1 MDILTIISI
10 FILGYLIGK
19 ILRIVILKFY
29 QIYSKEC
36 RGKNLPYFPIEL
48 SNALIYIFTY
58 IYFGFTIQGVFIA
71 LLFSILLGICLI
83 DFKFHIIPD
92 SLNLVV
98 FLLSII
104 YGFILLG
111 LGEES
116 ILDFFNRGYGLI
128 LGLSFFFLI
137 AVVTKGAIG
146 GGDIKLIGGLGFFFG
161 FINTIGIIFF
171 SFIIGGMI
179 SILLLI
185 LKVITKYEFIPFG
198 PFICISAFIMALWGE
213 NIIEIFL

>member
-1 MDILTIISI
+1 MVELTIISI

-19 ILRIVILKFY
+19 VLRIVILKFY
-29 QIYSKEC
+29 QIYTKES
-36 RGKNLPYFPIEL
+36 RRKNLPYFPIEL
-48 SNALIYIFTY
+48 SNALIYIITY

-71 LLFSILLGICLI
+71 LLFSILLAVCLI

-116 ILDFFNRGYGLI
+116 MLDIFNRGYGLI

-146 GGDIKLIGGLGFFFG
+146 GGDIKLMGGLGFFFG

-179 SILLLI
+179 SILLLT
-185 LKVITKYEFIPFG
+185 LKVITRYEFIPFG

>member
-1 MDILTIISI
+1 MDILNIISI

-19 ILRIVILKFY
+19 VLKVVILKFY
-29 QIYSKEC
+29 QIYSKEG
-36 RGKNLPYFPIEL
+36 RGTNFLHFPIEL
-48 SNALIYIFTY
+48 SNALIYIITY

-71 LLFSILLGICLI
+71 LLFSILLSICLI

-116 ILDFFNRGYGLI
+116 MLDIFNRGYGLI

-146 GGDIKLIGGLGFFFG
+146 GGDIKLMGGLGFFFG

>member
-29 QIYSKEC
+29 QIFSKEG

-71 LLFSILLGICLI
+71 LLFSILLAVCLI

-146 GGDIKLIGGLGFFFG
+146 GGDIKLMGGLGFFFG

-185 LKVITKYEFIPFG
+185 LKVITRYEFIPFG

>member
-19 ILRIVILKFY
+19 VLKRGVFKFY
-29 QIYSKEC
+29 QIYSKEGSGTNF
-36 RGKNLPYFPIEL
+36 RYFPIEL
-48 SNALIYIFTY
+48 SNTLIYVIIY

-83 DFKFHIIPD
+83 DFKIHIIPD

-146 GGDIKLIGGLGFFFG
+146 GGDIKLMGGLGFFFG

-171 SFIIGGMI
+171 SFIIGGMT

-185 LKVITKYEFIPFG
+185 LKVITRYEFIPFG